1 MNSFRRAKT
10 LGVLLLAVASA
21 PAHATMPVID
31 VAAITQLI
39 QEILAWDEQLQGM
52 RQQLDQLQQTHAAL
66 TGSRGMGQL
75 LQLSPAA
82 RNYLPN
88 DWAGL
93 SAVMSGA
100 GVDPAIARAAR
111 AQLGNNAVLSVADQ
125 SRLPQNLQAL
135 LQSDREAVA
144 GTQALTRAAYGHSS
158 DRFASLS
165 TLIDQIRAT
174 QDAKAIAELQ
184 GRIGAE
190 QAMVANEAVK
200 LAALA
205 QVTDAE
211 RAARELARRETVVQ
225 SHGAFAT
232 RFQPTPPVP

>member
-1 MNSFRRAKT
+1 MNRLRRAKT
-10 LGVLLLAVASA
+10 VSVLLLAAASV

-82 RNYLPN
+82 RNYLPSE
-88 DWAGL
+88 WTGL
-93 SAVMSGA
+93 SAVLSGA
-100 GVDPAIARAAR
+100 GVDPAITRAAR
-111 AQLGNNAVLSVADQ
+111 AQLGNNVVLSVADQ

-135 LQSDREAVA
+135 LQSEREAVA
-144 GTQALTRAAYGHSS
+144 GAQALTRAAYGHSS

-211 RAARELARRETVVQ
+211 RAARELVRRETVVS
-225 SHGAFAT
+225 SHGDFAT